1 MSYAIFKHGGKQYK
15 VVEGDIVLLDKMD
28 KMDKEPKAL
37 VELVEVLAVSKEGK
51 LSCGKPFVNGAKIE
65 AEVINEG
72 RGKKVITFKK
82 RRRKDS
88 KTKRGFRRDFTR
100 VRITKI
106 VA

>member
-15 VVEGDIVLLDKMD
+15 VVEGDIVLLDKIN
-28 KMDKEPKAL
+28 KEPKAL

-82 RRRKDS
+82 QPP
-88 KTKRGFRRDFTR
+88 KRQQNQAWF
-100 VRITKI
+100 
-106 VA
+106 